1 MCFFPVG
8 GPRDHM
14 AASRARG
21 KIKWFD
27 RKKGFGFV
35 EGPGASDVFLHHSNI
50 DTEGGRS
57 FMDEG
62 VMIDFELG

>member
-1 MCFFPVG
+1 
-8 GPRDHM
+8 M
-14 AASRARG
+14 AAEEPSRVSG

-35 EGPGASDVFLHHSNI
+35 ASPDGSDVFVHHSNI
-50 DTEGGRS
+50 QTEGGRS
-57 FMDEG
+57 CMDEG

>member
-1 MCFFPVG
+1 
-8 GPRDHM
+8 M
-14 AASRARG
+14 AAELLPSSRVSG

-62 VMIDFELG
+62 VKIDFELG